1 MAHAGSGP
9 VLAVQQAYAQLMG
22 MIERQAA
29 LLSYI
34 NAFWMGALIVACLIP
49 LPFFLKKP
57 KPGAGAVSAH

>member
-1 MAHAGSGP
+1 
-9 VLAVQQAYAQLMG
+9 MG

-29 LLSYI
+29 LLSYV